1 MSVGEKAHSVYSTPC
16 CSCCCDCF
24 RLCFQKKKKKRT
36 QFTGVLYELAPSA
49 TPEYRKVFVHPQAKA
64 ETHLLREQ
72 ESRYVKPA
80 AVTQQPQ
87 QSPSTSS
94 DSQHSVSPHILP
106 GSDRPDSS
114 SSFSEEFPLL
124 RPSLRSKSSV
134 QGTGEDTIVISQSPT
149 RTFTSA
155 YRHSQRSN
163 YSPTTSP
170 EAQHPFPMS
179 KRGSDIPVGDAGPEI
194 DVSLY
199 YNVQTQSLSV
209 YLHCARH
216 LPPKSS
222 KHYHLLLYLV
232 PEQVLESKIGG
243 DDPSPSISQSFELV
257 KIPKEE
263 IRSQVLTIQVYDG
276 STAGA
281 MLSTVAL
288 TLEEADLYGMKYA
301 LQLNTSREKVRDSVL
316 HKYLFSFISNFVCM
330 HLFVIKVV
338 FI

>member
-1 MSVGEKAHSVYSTPC
+1 MSVREKAHSVYSTPC
-16 CSCCCDCF
+16 CSCCDCF
-24 RLCFQKKKKKRT
+24 TLCFQKKKKKT
-36 QFTGVLYELAPSA
+36 QFTGVHYELVPSA

-64 ETHLLREQ
+64 ETHLLWEQ

-87 QSPSTSS
+87 QSRSASS

-106 GSDRPDSS
+106 GSDHPDSS
-114 SSFSEEFPLL
+114 SSFSEEIPLL
-124 RPSLRSKSSV
+124 RPTLRSKSSV

-155 YRHSQRSN
+155 YRQSQRSS

-170 EAQHPFPMS
+170 EAQHPFLMS
-179 KRGSDIPVGDAGPEI
+179 KTGSDIPIGVGDAGPEI

-209 YLHCARH
+209 YLHSARH
-216 LPPKSS
+216 LLPKSS

-257 KIPKEE
+257 NIPKEE

-301 LQLNTSREKVRDSVL
+301 LQLNTSREKVRDSIL
-316 HKYLFSFISNFVCM
+316 INFSCLLFLTLCACSC
-330 HLFVIKVV
+330 L
-338 FI
+338 